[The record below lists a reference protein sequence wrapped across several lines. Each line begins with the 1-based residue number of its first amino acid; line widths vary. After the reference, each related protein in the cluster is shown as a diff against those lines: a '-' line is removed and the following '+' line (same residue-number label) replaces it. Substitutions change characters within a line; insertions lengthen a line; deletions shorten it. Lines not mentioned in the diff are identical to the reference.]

1 MMKMACK
8 VLCMCMFVFQ
18 CIQSLVSLSRSL
30 SSVQKSIGKLDNDD
44 DAPNVFQIIRD
55 EKCANCVNIKCNM

>member
-44 DAPNVFQIIRD
+44 DAPNVFQII
-55 EKCANCVNIKCNM
+55 